1 MGLNQEDDSQAT
13 GACLSL
19 QWEIVQ
25 NTSNTSCFFVFTDV
39 CLVFVVGGVGD
50 SVAEYLGRRI

>member
-39 CLVFVVGGVGD
+39 CLVFVVGGG
-50 SVAEYLGRRI
+50 VAEYLGRRI